1 MKATFDDLRID
12 DRGYLTSL
20 KAMNS
25 HEWNILLGEL
35 FVAYNELKQANELM
49 SGVIAEELFPGTLD
63 ALGDIAIRDA
73 K

>member
-20 KAMNS
+20 KAMTP
-25 HEWNILLGEL
+25 HEWNIILGEL
-35 FVAYNELKQANELM
+35 FLAYNKLKLANELM
-49 SGVIAEELFPGTLD
+49 SEVIAEELFPGTLD
-63 ALGDIAIRDA
+63 ALGDIEIRDA

>member
-1 MKATFDDLRID
+1 MKARIEDLRID

-35 FVAYNELKQANELM
+35 FTAYTELKQANELM
-49 SGVIAEELFPGTLD
+49 SEAIAEELFPGTLD
-63 ALGDIAIRDA
+63 ALEDLTIRDA

>member
-20 KAMNS
+20 KAMNP

-35 FVAYNELKQANELM
+35 FVAYNELKQANE
-49 SGVIAEELFPGTLD
+49 SITEVIAEELFPGTLD
-63 ALGDIAIRDA
+63 ALEDLTIQ

>member
-1 MKATFDDLRID
+1 MKATFEDLRID

-20 KAMNS
+20 KSMTPR
-25 HEWNILLGEL
+25 EWNILLGEL
-35 FVAYNELKQANELM
+35 FTAYTELKQANEAITEA
-49 SGVIAEELFPGTLD
+49 IAEELFPGTLD

>member
-1 MKATFDDLRID
+1 MKARIEDLRID

-20 KAMNS
+20 KAMNP

-35 FVAYNELKQANELM
+35 FTAYTELKQANE
-49 SGVIAEELFPGTLD
+49 SITEVIVEELFPGTLD
-63 ALGDIAIRDA
+63 ALEDLTIHG

>member
-35 FVAYNELKQANELM
+35 FTAYNELKQANEAITE
-49 SGVIAEELFPGTLD
+49 VIAEELFPGTLD
-63 ALGDIAIRDA
+63 ALEDLTIRDA

>member
-1 MKATFDDLRID
+1 MKATFDDLRLD

-35 FVAYNELKQANELM
+35 FTAYTELKQANEPM
-49 SGVIAEELFPGTLD
+49 SEVMIPELFPGTLD
-63 ALGDIAIRDA
+63 ALGDLTIQ